1 MTLGAEQTE
10 NTELDSANISA
21 YFSQVWVDFGTSQP
35 RLFGVKLFFWL
46 RTQGIKS

>member
-10 NTELDSANISA
+10 NTELDSANIA
-21 YFSQVWVDFGTSQP
+21 TSQVWVDFGTSQP
-35 RLFGVKLFFWL
+35 RLFVVKLFFWL